1 MKRGSVTLEGRR
13 EKIIENVR
21 VREASGCNGCIE
33 KINKDVFVNISVC
46 QRPSVINGTDFW
58 ALEAMLGL

>member
-1 MKRGSVTLEGRR
+1 MPERRR

-21 VREASGCNGCIE
+21 VREASGCNGCIA
-33 KINKDVFVNISVC
+33 KINEDVFVNTSVC
-46 QRPSVINGTDFW
+46 QRPSMTEDSDFR

>member
-1 MKRGSVTLEGRR
+1 MPEGRR

-21 VREASGCNGCIE
+21 VRAASGCNGCTE
-33 KINKDVFVNISVC
+33 KINEDIFVNTLVC
-46 QRPSVINGTDFW
+46 QRPNVTEGSDFQ

>member
-1 MKRGSVTLEGRR
+1 MLEGRR

-21 VREASGCNGCIE
+21 VREASGCSGCFE
-33 KINKDVFVNISVC
+33 KINEDVFVNKSVC
-46 QRPSVINGTDFW
+46 QRPSVTEGSDFR

>member
-1 MKRGSVTLEGRR
+1 MPEGRR

-21 VREASGCNGCIE
+21 VREASGWNGCIE
-33 KINKDVFVNISVC
+33 KINEDVFVNTSVC
-46 QRPSVINGTDFW
+46 QRPSMIEDSDFR

>member
-1 MKRGSVTLEGRR
+1 MPEGRR

-33 KINKDVFVNISVC
+33 KINEDVFVNTSVC
-46 QRPSVINGTDFW
+46 QRPSMTEDSDFR

>member
-1 MKRGSVTLEGRR
+1 MPEGRR

-33 KINKDVFVNISVC
+33 KINEDIFVNTSVC
-46 QRPSVINGTDFW
+46 QRPSVIEGSDFQ